1 MLLCLWIVF
10 SVARTTPLVTLGYT
24 CMGEFSHGNPH
35 HPSSKAA
42 QGPLH
47 RKVETLRLALVVEPA
62 GPCLTAA

>member
-1 MLLCLWIVF
+1 MLLCLRVVF
-10 SVARTTPLVTLGYT
+10 LVAHVTSLVTLCYT
-24 CMGEFSHGNPH
+24 CMGKFSHGNPH

-42 QGPLH
+42 QGLLH